1 MQEEWLKVGKN
12 LGMSTQSAHKV
23 PELGQPEPMRK
34 LRVVRKYER
43 QWIGHLSEVRVTQ
56 VSTGTE

>member
-1 MQEEWLKVGKN
+1 M
-12 LGMSTQSAHKV
+12 GMMSCALADK
-23 PELGQPEPMRK
+23 PEPMRK

>member
-1 MQEEWLKVGKN
+1 MQEKWLKVGKN
-12 LGMSTQSAHKV
+12 LGMSTQSAHKE
-23 PELGQPEPMRK
+23 PELGQPEPMIK